1 MIFVPFPSPVSI
13 MLIVVSFS
21 EGVLI
26 VLRHE
31 FYFSSWGS
39 ELPVPKLSRIIQ
51 MLCQLGVFE
60 DAHLFWHK
68 KKWDIVVVKSL
79 VSEKNLAKKSSCGCQ
94 IQASGFRC
102 MNFLMP
108 KRTVKNRQRRRGK
121 KPKNVS
127 KFAFLK

>member
-79 VSEKNLAKKSSCGCQ
+79 VSEKNLAK
-94 IQASGFRC
+94 
-102 MNFLMP
+102 
-108 KRTVKNRQRRRGK
+108 NRAVAVRFKHQD
-121 KPKNVS
+121 
-127 KFAFLK
+127 FAV